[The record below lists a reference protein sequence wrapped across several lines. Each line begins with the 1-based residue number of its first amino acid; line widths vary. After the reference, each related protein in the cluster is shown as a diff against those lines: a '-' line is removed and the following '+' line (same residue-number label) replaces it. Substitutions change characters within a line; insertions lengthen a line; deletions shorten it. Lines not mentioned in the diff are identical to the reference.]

1 MRKPAQRG
9 SCPLPHSPQGLQA
22 GPGLEQGTVGLG
34 WRAADGSHPSTA
46 SRAPTCTVPVL
57 RVILGQVLAESSG
70 CSEGWTAGLSVPI
83 GPPRPLPK
91 QDPGVPIP
99 TQALGT
105 SEGGVGVSQGRQSHP
120 TQRAQGWQGAVPGTL
135 VSQ

>member
-9 SCPLPHSPQGLQA
+9 SCPLPHSPQGLQS
-22 GPGLEQGTVGLG
+22 GPGLERDGRVGVG
-34 WRAADGSHPSTA
+34 GCRWVPSSTA

-70 CSEGWTAGLSVPI
+70 CSEGWTEGLSVPI

-135 VSQ
+135 VSP